1 MSINDICKALKKY
14 DNFLITVHAN
24 PEGDALGSEIGFY
37 RLIEKLGKKGVIIN
51 KDKIPYGY
59 DFICPKGLIHFLN
72 KDSKKFKFDCF
83 VALDC
88 ADLDRTGDVYKLNK
102 DKPIV
107 NIDHHISNR
116 CFGDINWVDP
126 EASSCSEMVYWLYK
140 KLGVKIDKEAALAI
154 YTGIMTDTG
163 SFRYSS
169 TSSSTFE
176 AASQLLKLGIN
187 TAEVY
192 RKTYENIPLSDIR
205 VLLKLLTK
213 IKFYFQGKIACFKI
227 RQETVKTVK
236 LSIDLADQLLNFGR
250 LIKGVEVVVL
260 LKENFGSKQVRVN
273 LRSQG
278 KVDVNKVASSFG
290 GGGHKAASGMTL
302 TGNIIKIEKE
312 VINKI
317 RSFL

>member
-1 MSINDICKALKKY
+1 MSINDICKALVKY
-14 DNFLITVHAN
+14 DNFLITVHTN

-37 RLIEKLGKKGVIIN
+37 RLVEKLGKKGVIIN
-51 KDKIPYGY
+51 EDKIPYGY
-59 DFICPKGLIHFLN
+59 DFICPKGLIHLLN

-102 DKPIV
+102 DKPVI

-116 CFGDINWVDP
+116 RFGDINWVDP
-126 EASSCSEMVYWLYK
+126 EASSCSEMVYRLYK
-140 KLGVKIDKEAALAI
+140 KLGVKIDKEAALSI

-176 AASQLLKLGIN
+176 AASQLLKSGIN

-192 RKTYENIPLSDIR
+192 RKTYESIPLSDIK

-213 IKFYFQGKIACFKI
+213 IKFYSKNKIACFQI

-250 LIKGVEVVVL
+250 LIKGVQVVVL
-260 LKENFGSKQVRVN
+260 LKEISGSKQVRVN

-278 KVDVNKVASSFG
+278 KVDVNKIASSFG

-302 TGNIIKIEKE
+302 TGSIGKIEKE

-317 RSFL
+317 SSFL